1 MKTQTL
7 WLAVSLG
14 AAVSFALPPAHAA
27 QPSQALACLILPDK
41 VADVGSQVIGVIE
54 WIEVERGDAV
64 KKGQV
69 IARLRADV
77 ERATHTVARS
87 RADSEGDLRGAIAG
101 RDLAKLKLDRAN
113 TLAKQNFVSTQAVE
127 QARSEFDVANERV
140 SLAREQ
146 LDTSSREVSVSQA
159 QVSQRVLRSPIDG
172 VVIERYL
179 NAGERVEDKPM
190 VKIADI
196 SVLRVEVVAPT
207 ALFGSLHVGQ
217 EVNVQ
222 PDLPGSGARP
232 ARIAQIDK
240 VLDPAS
246 NTFRVR
252 LSLPNADAALPAGL
266 RCRIDLGAKPSELR
280 MGPAPSAGRMPPESL
295 ATTLA
300 MPTRAPLI
308 ADRR

>member
-1 MKTQTL
+1 MKTQPL
-7 WLAVSLG
+7 WLAVLFG
-14 AAVSFALPPAHAA
+14 AALSSAQAA
-27 QPSQALACLILPDK
+27 PPSQALACLILPDK

-54 WIEVERGDAV
+54 WIEVERGDTV

-77 ERATHTVARS
+77 ERATNTVARS

-101 RDLAKLKLDRAN
+101 RDLAKIKLDRAN

-127 QARSEFDVANERV
+127 QAKSEFDVANERV

-146 LDTSSREVSVSQA
+146 LATSSREVSVSQA

-179 NAGERVEDKPM
+179 NTGERVEDKPM

-196 SVLRVEVVAPT
+196 SALRVEVVAPI
-207 ALFGSLHVGQ
+207 ALFGSLHLGQ

-222 PDLPGSGARP
+222 PDLPGSGART

-252 LSLPNADAALPAGL
+252 LSLPNDDAALPAGL
-266 RCRIDLGAKPSELR
+266 RCRIDLGAKAPEPRPSPASLAGRVPQESVASAKVL
-280 MGPAPSAGRMPPESL
+280 PAP
-295 ATTLA
+295 
-300 MPTRAPLI
+300 APLI

>member
-1 MKTQTL
+1 MNRRIL
-7 WLAVSLG
+7 WLTMAFG
-14 AAVSFALPPAHAA
+14 AALSSAHAA
-27 QPSQALACLILPDK
+27 QPSQALACLILPAK

-54 WIEVERGDAV
+54 RIEVERGDTV

-77 ERATHTVARS
+77 ERASNMVARS
-87 RADSEGDLRGAIAG
+87 RAESEGDLRGAIAG
-101 RDLAKLKLDRAN
+101 RDLAQLKLDRAK
-113 TLAKQNFVSTQAVE
+113 TLAQQNFVSTQAVE
-127 QARSEFDVANERV
+127 QAKSEFDVANERV
-140 SLAREQ
+140 TFAREQ
-146 LDTSSREVSVSQA
+146 LGTTTREASVAQA
-159 QVSQRVLRSPIDG
+159 QVSQRVLRSPMDG

-179 NAGERVEDKPM
+179 NPGERIEEKPI

-196 SVLRVEVVAPT
+196 SALRVEAVAPIG
-207 ALFGSLHVGQ
+207 LFGSLRMGQ

-222 PDLPGSGARP
+222 PDLPGSGART

-252 LSLPNADAALPAGL
+252 LNMPNDDTSLPAGL
-266 RCRIDLGAKPSELR
+266 RCRIDLGGKPAEP
-280 MGPAPSAGRMPPESL
+280 GPSPASFTGRSPPEPL
-295 ATTLA
+295 ASTKVLSA
-300 MPTRAPLI
+300 PAPLI

>member
-1 MKTQTL
+1 MKNKNL
-7 WLAVSLG
+7 WLAVSI
-14 AAVSFALPPAHAA
+14 AAGLLFEALPVHAA

-54 WIEVERGDAV
+54 WIEVERGDVV

-77 ERATHTVARS
+77 ERASNTVARS

-101 RDLAKLKLDRAN
+101 RELARLKLDRAN
-113 TLAKQNFVSTQAVE
+113 TLARQNFVSTQAVE
-127 QARSEFDVANERV
+127 QAKTEFDVANERV

-146 LDTSSREVSVSQA
+146 LATSSREVSVSQA

-190 VKIADI
+190 VRIADI
-196 SVLRVEVVAPT
+196 SALRVEVVAPT
-207 ALFGSLHVGQ
+207 AMFGSLQVGQ

-222 PDLPGSGARP
+222 PDLPRSAARS

-266 RCRIDLGAKPSELR
+266 RCRIDLATRPGELR
-280 MGPAPSAGRMPPESL
+280 MGPAPPAGRVPPESL
-295 ATTLA
+295 ATTLG
-300 MPTRAPLI
+300 MPVTAPLI
-308 ADRR
+308 AARR

>member
-1 MKTQTL
+1 MMMKFL
-7 WLAVSLG
+7 WLAILLG
-14 AAVSFALPPAHAA
+14 TALSSARAV

-54 WIEVERGDAV
+54 WIEVERGDTV

-77 ERATHTVARS
+77 ERASNTVARS
-87 RADSEGDLRGAIAG
+87 RAESEGDLRGAIAG
-101 RDLAKLKLDRAN
+101 RDLARLKLDRAN

-127 QARSEFDVANERV
+127 QAKSEFDVANERV
-140 SLAREQ
+140 SQAREQ
-146 LDTSSREVSVSQA
+146 LNTSSREVSVSQA

-196 SVLRVEVVAPT
+196 SALRVEVVAPT
-207 ALFGSLHVGQ
+207 SLFGSLRVGQ

-222 PDLPGSGARP
+222 PDLPGSAART

-252 LSLPNADAALPAGL
+252 LNLPNDDAALPAGL
-266 RCRIDLGAKPSELR
+266 RCRIDLGAKPAEPRPS
-280 MGPAPSAGRMPPESL
+280 PASSGGRLPPESV
-295 ATTLA
+295 ATA
-300 MPTRAPLI
+300 RSVPAPAPLI